1 MLATLLQDL
10 RYAFRVFL
18 RNPGFLLGALTA
30 ISLGIGANTAIFSVI
45 NAVLLQPLSYPD
57 PARIVRFLTQYP
69 DGTVPLANVPEF
81 SLWKAQK
88 DVFEEVAAY
97 DDPGPALNLTSG
109 RFPEQIQGKHVTAD
123 FFHLFGAQ
131 VVLGRTFTEAEDRP
145 NGGNWVVLSEGLWR
159 RHFSHDPQIV
169 GKSIQLGNLSYTVV
183 GVISSQFRFETPADA
198 YLPCQFNLDG
208 LSRADQFTGSARLRP
223 GVTLQAANAR
233 LQTLVPAYRQK
244 LHLSDLHYGFS
255 VESYRDSVVG
265 DVRSSLLLLGGAVG
279 MVLLIACA
287 NVANLLL
294 ARAAGRQQ
302 ELAMRAALGASRGR
316 VIRQLLTESVLLSL
330 AGGVLGLVIGLLGVH
345 ALLAVSSG
353 DIPRIGPHGNGV
365 VLDWRVLAFTMAISI
380 GSGIVFGLIP
390 ALRVSRV
397 DLNSVLKSG
406 SMRTL
411 DRHHHRIRSMFVIGE
426 MALAVVLVIGTLLL
440 IRTFIALRNVDPGF
454 RSHNVTTMDMS
465 VQGTRFQKT
474 MALSQ
479 MAYQAARE
487 LEKIPGVEAA
497 AITSSVPLTG
507 GFGLPFSVVRALP
520 QNSRGNA
527 RWISVSPD
535 YFDVFKIP
543 VVRGQHFD
551 DRNIQGSLP
560 VVMINEAMARKY
572 WPNSDPI
579 GRQIEIGKDVGPE
592 FADDPREIVGIV
604 GNVHEDGLDQ
614 PSPPAMYLP
623 MAQVPDAETALN
635 AEISPMVWAIRTRS
649 GLSINPAVIE
659 KTLTEASGG
668 LPVGKVLPMDAILLR
683 STVRNDFTTL
693 LLAIFGVSALILA
706 AIGMYGLMAYS
717 VEQRTHEIGIRMALG
732 AGMPDVQR
740 MIVLQGMRLALA
752 GAVLGVAGAYWL
764 TRFLA
769 SFLFGVQSHDPAVFA
784 VVPLSLSLVALIAA
798 WVPAMRA
805 TRIEPMEALRQS

>member
-1 MLATLLQDL
+1 MLQALLQDL
-10 RYAFRVFL
+10 RYAFRVFR
-18 RNPGFLLGALTA
+18 RNPGFLLGAITA

-57 PARIVRFLTQYP
+57 PARIVRLITQYP
-69 DGTVPLANVPEF
+69 DGSGPSVNVPEF

-97 DDPGPALNLTSG
+97 DGLGPALNLSSG

-123 FFHLFGAQ
+123 FFRLFGAQ

-159 RHFSHDPQIV
+159 RHFSSDPQIV
-169 GKSIQLGNLSYTVV
+169 GKLIQLGNLSYTVV
-183 GVISSQFRFETPADA
+183 GVISSQFRFETPADV

-208 LSRADQFTGSARLRP
+208 VSHADQFFGAARLRP
-223 GVTLQAANAR
+223 GVTMQAANAW
-233 LQTLVPAYRQK
+233 LQTPAAAYRQK
-244 LHLSDLHYGFS
+244 LHLSDPHYGFS

-265 DVRSSLLLLGGAVG
+265 DVRSPLLLLGAAVG

-302 ELAMRAALGASRGR
+302 ELAMRAALGASRWR

-330 AGGVLGLVIGLLGVH
+330 AGGVLGLVIGLIGVH

-353 DIPRIGPHGNGV
+353 DIPHIGPHGNGV
-365 VLDWRVLAFTMAISI
+365 VLDWRVLAFTTAISI
-380 GSGIVFGLIP
+380 GSGIAFGLIP

-397 DLNSVLKSG
+397 DLHSVFRSG
-406 SMRTL
+406 NVRTT
-411 DRHHHRIRSMFVIGE
+411 DRHHHRIRSVFVIGE
-426 MALAVVLVIGTLLL
+426 MALAVVLVIGTFLL

-454 RSHNVTTMDMS
+454 GSRNVTTMNMS
-465 VQGTRFQKT
+465 VQGTRFEKT

-479 MAYQAARE
+479 MAYQAADE

-497 AITSSVPLTG
+497 GITSSVPLTE
-507 GFGLPFSVVRALP
+507 GFGMPFSVVRALP
-520 QNSRGNA
+520 QNSQGNA
-527 RWISVSPD
+527 RWKSVSPH
-535 YFDVFKIP
+535 YFDVFKVP
-543 VVRGQHFD
+543 VVRGRHFD
-551 DRNIQGSLP
+551 DRDKQGSLP

-572 WPNSDPI
+572 FPSSDPI
-579 GRQIEIGKDVGPE
+579 GWQIEMGKGVGPE
-592 FADDPREIVGIV
+592 FSDSPREIVGIV

-614 PSPPAMYLP
+614 PAPPAMYLP

-635 AEISPMVWAIRTRS
+635 AQISPMVWAIRTRS
-649 GLSINPAVIE
+649 GLSINPALIE
-659 KTLTEASGG
+659 RKLTEASGG
-668 LPVGKVLPMDAILLR
+668 LPVGKVLPMDAILSR
-683 STVRNDFTTL
+683 STARSDFTTL
-693 LLAIFGVSALILA
+693 LLAIFGVSALVLA

-717 VEQRTHEIGIRMALG
+717 VEQRRQEIGIRMALG
-732 AGMPDVQR
+732 ARNGDVQR
-740 MIVLQGMRLALA
+740 MIVNQGMRLAIV

-764 TRFLA
+764 TRFLT
-769 SFLFGVQSHDPAVFA
+769 SFLFGVQSRDPAAFLA
-784 VVPLSLSLVALIAA
+784 VPLFLSLIALIAA
-798 WVPAMRA
+798 WVPARRA
-805 TRIEPMEALRQS
+805 ARVAPVEALRRN